1 MKLTSLTIKNYRS
14 ITDAYKIKIEDYM
27 ILIGKNNEGKS
38 NILKAIQLAFNIM
51 KNYSQMP
58 RIYLSRM
65 QYDYNEDFPISL
77 QNNRRIK
84 IKKTVFKLEFELTD
98 KECDEFFNRY
108 QMHLLKDFSINIEI
122 NDRTA
127 LLTIPKRG
135 KNPSNYARL
144 VENVC
149 DYISDNIFVQYI
161 PAIRVQRD
169 SVEVVDSLI
178 DFELSSI
185 KDEIYLNA
193 KKIVDDYHRD
203 KIEQLAEKLKK
214 PLKEF
219 LPNLKNVKFETRER
233 GDYNFRRN
241 IEILVDDGVLTSLK
255 KKGDGVKSLFS
266 IALLSKVESN
276 KMRIILIDE
285 PENHLHPDAIHYINS
300 VISELSKNN
309 QIIISTHNPI
319 FVDRLKIGNN
329 IIVENGKALP
339 ATKIDDIRKNIGVRC
354 SDNLTYSDYIIVVE
368 GPSDKNMLEKYLNYY
383 PELNKLL
390 KTNRISIRNIGGTH
404 KLISEIYSLDRYLC
418 NYLILLDND
427 SAAKEAINN
436 LKQTINVDESK
447 IRKFSVNGKY
457 SAELED
463 LYQEI
468 AYKDILINRGID
480 ISSDLFKNKSLKWSD
495 RVSAVAQSVG
505 LDFSSIE
512 DETKTEINNYLPP
525 HIKEILTEKA
535 IVLLDAICE
544 KIIED
549 LKDMGLIKKSNLKY

>member
-51 KNYSQMP
+51 KNYS
-58 RIYLSRM
+58 RISRVFIPSM
-65 QYDYNEDFPISL
+65 QYDFNEDFPISL
-77 QNNRRIK
+77 QNNRRIR

-98 KECDEFFNRY
+98 KECDEFFNKY
-108 QMHLLKDFSINIEI
+108 QMHLSKDFSINIEI
-122 NDRTA
+122 NNQTA
-127 LLTIPKRG
+127 SLTMPKKG
-135 KNPSNYARL
+135 KNPRNYARL
-144 VENVC
+144 VRNAC

-185 KDEIYLNA
+185 KDEKYLDA

-219 LPNLKNVKFETRER
+219 LPNLKNIKFETRER
-233 GDYNFRRN
+233 GGYNFRRE
-241 IEILVDDGVLTSLK
+241 IEIFVDDGVQTSLK

-309 QIIISTHNPI
+309 QIIISSHNPI

-329 IIVENGKALP
+329 IVVENGKAIP

-354 SDNLTYSDYIIVVE
+354 SDNLTYSDYVIVVE
-368 GPSDKNMLEKYLNYY
+368 GPTDKNMLEKYLDYY
-383 PELNKLL
+383 PELNRLL
-390 KTNRISIRNIGGTH
+390 KTNRISIKNIGGTH
-404 KLISEIYSLDRYLC
+404 NLIPEIYSLDRYLC

-427 SAAKEAINN
+427 SAAKEAINI

-447 IRKFSVNGKY
+447 IRKISVNGKY
-457 SAELED
+457 STELED

-468 AYKDILINRGID
+468 AYRDILMNKGID

-495 RVSAVAQSVG
+495 RVSEVAQSVG

-512 DETKTEINNYLPP
+512 DETKTEINDNLPP

-549 LKDMGLIKKSNLKY
+549 LKNMGLMKKT